1 MHEYWTLN
9 SIVTPSKSLWWSIDY
24 GGLDSLETESLKEKL
39 VLMDAKKQ
47 GRRLATLVSDAL
59 TLEVITIS
67 HQGLVDEVVVSAVGM
82 VEIMKQREKAVTK
95 VVKAV
100 VGM

>member
-1 MHEYWTLN
+1 
-9 SIVTPSKSLWWSIDY
+9 
-24 GGLDSLETESLKEKL
+24 
-39 VLMDAKKQ
+39 MDAKKQ